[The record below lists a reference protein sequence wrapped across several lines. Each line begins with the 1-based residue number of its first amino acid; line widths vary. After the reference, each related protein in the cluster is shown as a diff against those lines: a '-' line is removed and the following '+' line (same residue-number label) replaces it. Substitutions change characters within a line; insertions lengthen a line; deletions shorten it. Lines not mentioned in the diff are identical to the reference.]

1 MGALYDRLYARIGRG
16 GLRLAKVGRKGE
28 VPSPQGSVGMAWR
41 AHPLNEPSHLAANP
55 LVLGIPNID
64 TRRERAYSLV
74 IIRAPVAPEVLGST
88 PLMSEYSNI

>member
-1 MGALYDRLYARIGRG
+1 
-16 GLRLAKVGRKGE
+16 
-28 VPSPQGSVGMAWR
+28 MAWR

-74 IIRAPVAPEVLGST
+74 IIRAPVAPEVLDSI
-88 PLMSEYSNI
+88 PLGANILRFNGVVHSVVGDVPIDSVCS